1 MPQKTAL
8 VEGTADSQTRRRYT
22 YQELLERSETAAR
35 ALLMRFQPGDHIA
48 VWAGNC
54 PEWVILQFGLSLA
67 GMVMVTVNPAYRP
80 SELSYVLKQSR
91 SKGILY
97 QKAYRG
103 NSMEAALRAV
113 REELPELKEAVCFDD
128 LDDFF
133 ASGNKERQLP
143 EVASHD
149 PVMIQYTSGT
159 TGFPKGAHLHHHGVT
174 NNARFAATTRG
185 GAGGTVDISAM
196 PLFHTG
202 GCVVGVLGT
211 IQTQGTLVLMSEFEP
226 NLFLTLIEQEQA
238 QYTIAVPTMLVAVLE
253 TIQTGNYDI
262 SSMQA
267 VVSGGSTVPVELV
280 KRIEAEMGVKFS
292 IVFGQTETSPVIT
305 MGRLDD
311 SPEDKSESLGR
322 ALDHTEVKI
331 IDPETDAIVPIGVTG
346 EMCTR
351 GYLVMNGYFEMPEAT
366 KKTIDENNWLHTGD
380 LCSMDQRGYCYV
392 EGRLKDMIIR
402 GGENIY
408 PREIEELLF
417 AHPDIA
423 DVAVVGIP
431 DEKWGEQIGA
441 FVRRNQGSNI
451 SSDEL
456 HDYMREHLAPH
467 KTPKLWVSVEEFP
480 LTASGKIQKF
490 ELAKML
496 EKEELKP
503 NM

>member
-1 MPQKTAL
+1 
-8 VEGTADSQTRRRYT
+8 
-22 YQELLERSETAAR
+22 
-35 ALLMRFQPGDHIA
+35 
-48 VWAGNC
+48 
-54 PEWVILQFGLSLA
+54 
-67 GMVMVTVNPAYRP
+67 
-80 SELSYVLKQSR
+80 
-91 SKGILY
+91 
-97 QKAYRG
+97 
-103 NSMEAALRAV
+103 
-113 REELPELKEAVCFDD
+113 
-128 LDDFF
+128 
-133 ASGNKERQLP
+133 
-143 EVASHD
+143 
-149 PVMIQYTSGT
+149 
-159 TGFPKGAHLHHHGVT
+159 
-174 NNARFAATTRG
+174 
-185 GAGGTVDISAM
+185 
-196 PLFHTG
+196 
-202 GCVVGVLGT
+202 
-211 IQTQGTLVLMSEFEP
+211 MSEFEP

-331 IDPETDAIVPIGVTG
+331 IDPETDTIVPIGVTG

-366 KKTIDENNWLHTGD
+366 KKTIDEHNWLHTGD

-423 DVAVVGIP
+423 EVAVVGIP

>member
-1 MPQKTAL
+1 
-8 VEGTADSQTRRRYT
+8 
-22 YQELLERSETAAR
+22 
-35 ALLMRFQPGDHIA
+35 
-48 VWAGNC
+48 
-54 PEWVILQFGLSLA
+54 
-67 GMVMVTVNPAYRP
+67 
-80 SELSYVLKQSR
+80 
-91 SKGILY
+91 
-97 QKAYRG
+97 
-103 NSMEAALRAV
+103 
-113 REELPELKEAVCFDD
+113 
-128 LDDFF
+128 
-133 ASGNKERQLP
+133 
-143 EVASHD
+143 
-149 PVMIQYTSGT
+149 
-159 TGFPKGAHLHHHGVT
+159 
-174 NNARFAATTRG
+174 
-185 GAGGTVDISAM
+185 
-196 PLFHTG
+196 
-202 GCVVGVLGT
+202 
-211 IQTQGTLVLMSEFEP
+211 
-226 NLFLTLIEQEQA
+226 
-238 QYTIAVPTMLVAVLE
+238 
-253 TIQTGNYDI
+253 
-262 SSMQA
+262 
-267 VVSGGSTVPVELV
+267 
-280 KRIEAEMGVKFS
+280 
-292 IVFGQTETSPVIT
+292 
-305 MGRLDD
+305 
-311 SPEDKSESLGR
+311 
-322 ALDHTEVKI
+322 
-331 IDPETDAIVPIGVTG
+331 
-346 EMCTR
+346 MCTR

-423 DVAVVGIP
+423 EVAVVGIP